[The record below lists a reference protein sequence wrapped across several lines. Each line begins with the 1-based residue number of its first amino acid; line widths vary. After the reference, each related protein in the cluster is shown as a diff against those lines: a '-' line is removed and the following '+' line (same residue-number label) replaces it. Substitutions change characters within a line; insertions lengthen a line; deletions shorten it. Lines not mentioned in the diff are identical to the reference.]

1 MKAILIHNSDTVGTS
16 GWYMEQALNRTKK
29 PEEFYLLRPD
39 RVMKQIVEK
48 KLAPPDYF
56 LLWEGGLNS
65 PDCTHDLA
73 NVKVP
78 KAVWVSDSYPVQ
90 GYMDYFPFEVAWVK
104 ETKPDIVLMAQKGKL
119 EDMRKATGIPTFWM
133 PFAGDP
139 IYHREIDV
147 PQEYDI
153 NYVGTINPNR
163 DHADRRK
170 AENLSKLAKAGY
182 KIHAVV
188 AHDGFHP
195 KWPIESGEG
204 FDYINDRPTLIDYSK
219 EICRGKIG
227 FNCQI
232 AGDLTMRTFE
242 IPLMNRPLFTN
253 GGDGWQDIFAE
264 HMDVWVYKDNNI
276 IDKMKTLV
284 EQPDLRE
291 ALAKQS
297 KEIVLRSHTYEKRI
311 EQIEYLINNN
321 IQAYEKSLNI

>member
-1 MKAILIHNSDTVGTS
+1 MKAILIHNADTVGTS

-73 NVKVP
+73 NVKVQ

-104 ETKPDIVLMAQKGKL
+104 ETKPDMVLMAQKGKL
-119 EDMRKATGIPTFWM
+119 EDMRKATGIPTYWM

-170 AENLSKLAKAGY
+170 VEALQKLSSNGY
-182 KIHAVV
+182 NIHAII
-188 AHDGFHP
+188 AHDGFTEDP
-195 KWPIESGEG
+195 G
-204 FDYINDRPTLIDYSK
+204 FKYVNSRPTLADYSK

-264 HMDVWVYKDNNI
+264 HMDVWVYKD
-276 IDKMKTLV
+276 DTFLRKMKELV
-284 EQPDLRE
+284 ESPDLRE
-291 ALAKQS
+291 ALAIQS
-297 KEIVLRSHTYEKRI
+297 RHIVLGHHTYEKRI